1 MISRRKLTFAS
12 AGVAMLLMTALIWQT
27 SSAAF
32 TAQTD
37 EDLSVATGSIT
48 LTDDNASAS
57 FSPTLW
63 PGDSDSVCITVT
75 YDQTPVTPL
84 ATLDAVRV
92 YVSANSETNG
102 LGDTLEMTVSEAVGA
117 SCLTPAAIMATDTV
131 NAQATAYGPLYAN
144 GVGTW
149 TPTADGETQAYLVA
163 FNLPTTAPDSAQG
176 GTVDLTLTWE
186 IQTS

>member
-1 MISRRKLTFAS
+1 MISRKTLTFAS

-32 TAQTD
+32 TAQTA
-37 EDLSVATGSIT
+37 EDISIATGTIA

-92 YVSANSETNG
+92 YVSASAETNG
-102 LGDTLEMTVSEAVGA
+102 LGDSLQMTVSEATGPTCT
-117 SCLTPAAIMATDTV
+117 SPSAIMAVATV
-131 NAQATAYGPLYAN
+131 NTQASTYGPLYAN

-149 TPTADGETQAYLVA
+149 TPTAAGETQAYLVA
-163 FNLPTTAPDSAQG
+163 FDLPTTAPDSAQG